1 MPISSYL
8 KSVREKVGHDLLTM
22 TAVAIAVFDAEGRLL
37 LGRDS
42 EMDRWTLPG
51 GGIDPNE
58 RPADAAVRE
67 CHE

>member
-22 TAVAIAVFDAEGRLL
+22 TAVAMAVFVAEGRLL

-51 GGIDPNE
+51 GGGN
-58 RPADAAVRE
+58 RP
-67 CHE
+67 